1 MKAMYKIILFS
12 ILLIPLIGISQDE
25 TKCSKQGG
33 VYLTAKDFANNTFT
47 DSICLDNE
55 KNKIVLRGPGNTIV
69 IISENEKRKYDEGK
83 IYGFSDGEKKYR
95 YYYDGAFSS
104 FGYYSIADTN
114 GLIIYYKRSYDPAI
128 VPIPSD
134 VYFYSIGYDS
144 PMKSLTLKNLKKDFD
159 NKEFIKEVE
168 ALKDLGEK
176 IEDDFKINDLY
187 KKYFK

>member
-1 MKAMYKIILFS
+1 MYKIILFS

-33 VYLTAKDFANNTFT
+33 VYLTAKDFANNNFT

-83 IYGFSDGEKKYR
+83 IYGFYDGEKKHR

-134 VYFYSIGYDS
+134 VYFYSIGYDN

-168 ALKDLGEK
+168 TLKDLAEK
-176 IEDDFKINDLY
+176 MENSFKINLLY
-187 KKYFK
+187 KKYYK

>member
-1 MKAMYKIILFS
+1 MYKIILFS

-114 GLIIYYKRSYDPAI
+114 GLIIYHSRGTSLTPKSFG
-128 VPIPSD
+128 SD
-134 VYFYSIGYDS
+134 YYYYSIGYDS

-168 ALKDLGEK
+168 ALKNLGEK
-176 IEDDFKINDLY
+176 MEDDFKINVLY